1 MARLLTMKELADFLN
16 FSYGRL
22 CVLLNEDKD
31 NLPPYVTIGRSK
43 RWRITDVEN
52 WVSSRIENNVND

>member
-1 MARLLTMKELADFLN
+1 MARLLTMKELAEFLN

-22 CVLLNEDKD
+22 CVLFNEDRS